1 MLLTGAGSVSGATV
15 SNVTR
20 WEVRGRDAYI
30 ITYVEGEPIRCSQDI
45 DWNVVLATDYDALE
59 AEFASY
65 CKAHKLVK
73 DERDQ
78 LRALLQEVLDTVPL
92 WDEGIDAG
100 HLGNRID
107 DALNSPTDKASEEQ
121 A

>member
-1 MLLTGAGSVSGATV
+1 MTEA
-15 SNVTR
+15 TR
-20 WEVRGRDAYI
+20 WEVRGKDAYL
-30 ITYVEGEPIRCSQDI
+30 ITYVEGDAIRCASDI
-45 DWNVVLATDYDALE
+45 DWTVVLATDYDALE
-59 AEFASY
+59 
-65 CKAHKLVK
+65 

-107 DALNSPTDKASEEQ
+107 DAINTTVKATGVQ
-121 A
+121 K